1 MTGKTWVDVPLAAV
15 GQIVTGTTP
24 SSGDVDAWGS
34 DVPFLTPTDIVGSTR
49 FVRTGRH
56 LSQRGVSRLRT
67 RLLPNGSVCFTC
79 IGATIGKMC
88 MTSGLTVT
96 NQQINSIVVD
106 KERFDP
112 VFVYFNLRHHSG
124 RIAGMASGSATP
136 IINKEAFGRQRLSF
150 PGLGTQRAIAE
161 VLGALDD
168 KIECKQSIFAMTEGL
183 AITLFADAAKRLED
197 SEGDQRPL
205 SDLVDHLPGK
215 YLPREQYSKGG
226 PYAVYGSN
234 SVMGSYSEYLYEG
247 PITVMARIGSNC
259 GALMWSEGSAWVNNN
274 ASALRAKPGV
284 DPWVLH
290 RLLQTIDMDPHRAGS
305 GQPFVRVDS
314 LLSAIVTVPPLRHR
328 SLVGGK
334 LRARVHSGGPL
345 TCGVSA

>member
-1 MTGKTWVDVPLAAV
+1 
-15 GQIVTGTTP
+15 
-24 SSGDVDAWGS
+24 
-34 DVPFLTPTDIVGSTR
+34 
-49 FVRTGRH
+49 
-56 LSQRGVSRLRT
+56 
-67 RLLPNGSVCFTC
+67 
-79 IGATIGKMC
+79 
-88 MTSGLTVT
+88 
-96 NQQINSIVVD
+96 
-106 KERFDP
+106 
-112 VFVYFNLRHHSG
+112 
-124 RIAGMASGSATP
+124 
-136 IINKEAFGRQRLSF
+136 
-150 PGLGTQRAIAE
+150 

-168 KIECKQSIFAMTEGL
+168 KIECNQSIFAMTEGL

-226 PYAVYGSN
+226 PGPYAVYGSN

-247 PITVMARIGSNC
+247 PITVIARIGSNC

-328 SLVGGK
+328 NLVEGK
-334 LRARVHSGGPL
+334 LRALAGRGEGARVESRRLADLRDALLPPLLSGDLRVRDAEALGE
-345 TCGVSA
+345 GAV